1 MEAQVTRKCVNLHKS
16 VFMNYGRV
24 SVGKIAI
31 SNLLKIRMSVDMF
44 GTEKCKV
51 TFVLNYISNY
61 IVP

>member
-1 MEAQVTRKCVNLHKS
+1 MEAQVTQKCVNLHKS
-16 VFMNYGRV
+16 FFMNYGRA